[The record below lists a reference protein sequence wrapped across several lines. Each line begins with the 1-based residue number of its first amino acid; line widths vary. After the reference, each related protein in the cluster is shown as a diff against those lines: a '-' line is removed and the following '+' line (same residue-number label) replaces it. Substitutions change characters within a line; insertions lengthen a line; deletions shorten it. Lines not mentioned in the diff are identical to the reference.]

1 MNKNNKKKNSNF
13 ILGSINNKFNN
24 KKNVGVF
31 NKNQN
36 NNEKYLNLSKY
47 IENHYT
53 EINKANQK
61 NIHIEKNKAK
71 QIIILYAC
79 HTNNYIKQKSFDS
92 NLKFLK
98 MIPNSELVIINTI
111 SLPNSEILQQKYQ
124 SYCKKYFL
132 IPNNKLL
139 DFGKWQYALQNVQLE
154 EYDYI
159 VFINDSII
167 IEKPINF
174 FFSLLSSKN
183 VDYYGFNNST
193 QTKYHSQS
201 YLFSIKTN
209 QIYRF
214 IDLIQRNLKNIT
226 SNPESVV
233 YNLELKLLD
242 EFKNHKHF
250 LNTRKF
256 PDHFG
261 KNIFFNN
268 DYLYLNL
275 KKAGLFPFTK
285 VKRILH

>member
-1 MNKNNKKKNSNF
+1 MNKNNKKNSNF
-13 ILGSINNKFNN
+13 ILGSINNKINS
-24 KKNVGVF
+24 GVF
-31 NKNQN
+31 NKNKN
-36 NNEKYLNLSKY
+36 YNEKYLNLPKY
-47 IENHYT
+47 IENHYA

-61 NIHIEKNKAK
+61 LLKIEKTNLK

-79 HTNNYIKQKSFDS
+79 HTSNNIKQRTFDS
-92 NLKFLK
+92 NLNFLR

-111 SLPNSEILQQKYQ
+111 SLPNSKILQQKYQ

-154 EYDYI
+154 EYDYV

-167 IEKPINF
+167 IEKPIHF
-174 FFSLLSSKN
+174 FFSILSSKN
-183 VDYYGFNNST
+183 VDYYGYNNST
-193 QTKYHSQS
+193 QTKFHSQS

-214 IDLIQRNLKNIT
+214 IELIERNLKNIT

-256 PDHFG
+256 PDHSG